1 MDEHGPAAEPLAKRF
16 AERVLASRWPVIA
29 ATLVLVALGT
39 SGIARLEFSAD
50 YRIFFD
56 EHNPQ
61 LLGLEALENTY
72 GKNENIAFLIVPDD
86 GDATS
91 QDALSTA
98 VWLTEAAWQTPY
110 TRRVDS
116 LANFQYTTAD
126 GDDLYVR
133 DLVDPQE
140 LSRAETRSRI
150 RDVALSDPRIA
161 GSILGRNG
169 DVSVVNVTIE
179 LPQEGLLDAVSEVA
193 EFARSLAAEAE
204 ERFPGIDLRTVGTVM
219 VNQTFVEASIES
231 QMIFLPASLL
241 LMAVILGVLTRG
253 WAGVAATGLVIV
265 FSILASVGL
274 GGWAG
279 LPFSPPIS
287 PAPTIVLMI
296 VVANCVHL
304 LVALQQRLRAGDS
317 KHDAIVESLRRNLH
331 PVFLASLTTALGF
344 LSMNFSEV
352 PPYRHLGN
360 FVAFGIGASF
370 LLSVTFLPALLSL
383 LPVRAVTD
391 RQRPDPD
398 RHRRGLSDRRR
409 RGLYRPDPDR
419 RRRGLSDR
427 HRPDPDRRRRGLS
440 MDALADFAL
449 RHRKPLFLGWLVIV
463 PAMVLAIPR
472 NELNDVLVHF
482 FDESVEFRRDTDFMD
497 EHLSGNT
504 LLEYS
509 LHASAEGGATDPL
522 FLGEVS
528 NFAEWYREQ
537 PPVRHVA
544 VITDTFQQLNKSM
557 HGDDPAA
564 YRIPESQELAAQ
576 YLLLYE
582 LSLPQGLDVNN
593 QIDRSRT
600 ATRMSVSAETLYS
613 QELLELNAR
622 AEAWLDENAPHVAS
636 VNSTG
641 PASLFA
647 YIGQRNIRAML
658 IGTVVVLVA
667 ISAILL
673 FALRSLRLG
682 LISIVPN
689 LTPAVLGFGVWGL
702 TVGQVSLS
710 LSVVVA
716 MTVGIVV
723 DDTVHFLSKYR
734 RARLEDGRSPED
746 AVRYAF
752 DTAGRALVT
761 TTLVLVAG
769 FLIFAFSPF
778 VPTAQVGV
786 LTAMII
792 GFALVADLSL
802 LPALLTALDRRSSKP
817 NAGVA

>member
-1 MDEHGPAAEPLAKRF
+1 MDTHGLEKEPFAKRF
-16 AERVLASRWPVIA
+16 AERLLASPWRVIL
-29 ATLVLVALGT
+29 ATLLLVAVAS
-39 SGIARLEFSAD
+39 SGIARLGFSAN

-56 EHNPQ
+56 EDNPQ

-91 QDALSTA
+91 EDALSAA
-98 VWLTEAAWQTPY
+98 VWLTDAAWRTPY
-110 TRRVDS
+110 SRRVDS

-126 GDDLYVR
+126 GDDLTVR
-133 DLVDPQE
+133 DLVEPALLDQSE
-140 LSRAETRSRI
+140 SRSRI
-150 RDVALSDPRIA
+150 REIALSDPRIA
-161 GSILGRNG
+161 GSILGRGG

-179 LPQEGLLDAVSEVA
+179 LPEEGLLDAVAEVA
-193 EFARSLAAEAE
+193 EFSESIAREAE
-204 ERFPGIDLRTVGTVM
+204 ELFPGIDLRTVGTVM
-219 VNQTFVEASIES
+219 VNQTFVEASINS

-253 WAGVAATGLVIV
+253 WPGVTATGIVIV
-265 FSILASVGL
+265 FSILAAVGL

-304 LVALQQRLRAGDS
+304 LVALHQRLRAGDS
-317 KHDAIVESLRRNLH
+317 KHDAIVESLRLNLH

-383 LPVRAVTD
+383 LPVRATKA
-391 RQRPDPD
+391 
-398 RHRRGLSDRRR
+398 RRLPG
-409 RGLYRPDPDR
+409 P
-419 RRRGLSDR
+419 
-427 HRPDPDRRRRGLS
+427 S
-440 MDALADFAL
+440 MGSLADLAL
-449 RHRKPLFLGWLVIV
+449 RHRKPLVIGWLVIV
-463 PAMVLAIPR
+463 PAMVLAIGR

-482 FDESVEFRRDTDFMD
+482 FDESVEFRQDTDFMD

-509 LHASAEGGATDPL
+509 LHASAEGGATDPG
-522 FLGEVS
+522 FLAEVS
-528 NFAEWYREQ
+528 KFAEWYREQ

-544 VITDTFQQLNKSM
+544 VITDTFRQLNKSM

-593 QIDRSRT
+593 QIDRSRS
-600 ATRMSVSAETLYS
+600 ATRVSVSAETLYS
-613 QELLELNAR
+613 KELLELNAH
-622 AEAWLDENAPHVAS
+622 AEAWLAENAPHVAS

-641 PASLFA
+641 PAALFA

-658 IGTVVVLVA
+658 LGTVVVLLA

-689 LTPAVLGFGVWGL
+689 LLPAVLGFGVWGL
-702 TVGQVSLS
+702 TVGQVGLS

-716 MTVGIVV
+716 MTIGIVV
-723 DDTVHFLSKYR
+723 DDTVHFLAKYR
-734 RARLEDGRSPED
+734 RARHEYGRGTED
-746 AVRYAF
+746 ALRYAF

-778 VPTAQVGV
+778 VPTAQVGI

-792 GFALVADLSL
+792 GFALIADLTL
-802 LPALLTALDRRSSKP
+802 LPALVAAVDRRHGRQT
-817 NAGVA
+817 AVAA

>member
-1 MDEHGPAAEPLAKRF
+1 MDEQGPAAEPIAKRF
-16 AERVLASRWPVIA
+16 AERVLVSRWPVIA
-29 ATLVLVALGT
+29 ATLVLVAVGS

-91 QDALSTA
+91 EDALSAA
-98 VWLTEAAWQTPY
+98 VWLTKAAWQTPY

-140 LSRAETRSRI
+140 PSRAATRSRI
-150 RDVALSDPRIA
+150 RDIALSDPRIA

-179 LPQEGLLDAVSEVA
+179 LPEEGLLDAVAEVA

-241 LMAVILGVLTRG
+241 LMGVILGVLTRG
-253 WAGVAATGLVIV
+253 WAGVAATGIVIV

-304 LVALQQRLRAGDS
+304 LVALQQRLLAGDS

-383 LPVRAVTD
+383 LPVRAMK
-391 RQRPDPD
+391 
-398 RHRRGLSDRRR
+398 DRRR
-409 RGLYRPDPDR
+409 RGP
-419 RRRGLSDR
+419 
-427 HRPDPDRRRRGLS
+427 S
-440 MDALADFAL
+440 MDVMADFAL

-509 LHASAEGGATDPL
+509 LHASADGGATDPL
-522 FLGEVS
+522 FLGEVA

-564 YRIPESQELAAQ
+564 YRIPERQELAAQ

-600 ATRMSVSAETLYS
+600 ATRVSVSAETLYS

-641 PASLFA
+641 PAALFA

-689 LTPAVLGFGVWGL
+689 LLPAVLGFGVWGL

-734 RARLEDGRSPED
+734 RSRREDGRNPED

-761 TTLVLVAG
+761 TTLVLAAG

-792 GFALVADLSL
+792 GFALIADLSL
-802 LPALLTALDRRSSKP
+802 LPALLTALDQRSSKP
-817 NAGVA
+817 TAGVA

>member
-1 MDEHGPAAEPLAKRF
+1 MATGQFAERL
-16 AERVLASRWPVIA
+16 AERVLAARRLVIL
-29 ATLVLVALGT
+29 ATLVLVAAAS
-39 SGIARLEFSAD
+39 SGIAFLEFSAN

-56 EHNPQ
+56 EDNPQ
-61 LLGLEALENTY
+61 LLALEALENTY
-72 GKNENIAFLIVPDD
+72 GKNENVVFLIVPDD

-91 QDALSTA
+91 QSALSA
-98 VWLTEAAWQTPY
+98 AIWLTDAAWHTPFS
-110 TRRVDS
+110 RRVDS
-116 LANFQYTTAD
+116 LANFQHTTAD

-140 LSRAETRSRI
+140 LAQAETRSRI
-150 RDVALSDPRIA
+150 RSIASSDPRIA
-161 GSILGRNG
+161 GSLLARNG
-169 DVSVVNVTIE
+169 DVSVVNVTVE
-179 LPQEGLLDAVSEVA
+179 LPEEGLLEAVAEVA
-193 EFARSLAAEAE
+193 EFARSVAAEAE
-204 ERFPGIDLRTVGTVM
+204 ERFPDVDLRIVGTVM
-219 VNQTFVEASIES
+219 INQTFVEASIDS

-241 LMAVILGVLTRG
+241 LMALILGVVTRG
-253 WAGVAATGLVIV
+253 WAGVAATGTTIV

-274 GGWAG
+274 GAWVG

-304 LVALQQRLRAGDS
+304 LVTLQQRLRAGDTR
-317 KHDAIVESLRRNLH
+317 HEAIVESVRLNLH

-360 FVAFGIGASF
+360 FVAFGIAASF
-370 LLSVTFLPALLSL
+370 ILSVTFLPALLSL
-383 LPVRAVTD
+383 LPIRA
-391 RQRPDPD
+391 PK
-398 RHRRGLSDRRR
+398 DRRLRGPTMALVAEVVLRYR
-409 RGLYRPDPDR
+409 R
-419 RRRGLSDR
+419 
-427 HRPDPDRRRRGLS
+427 
-440 MDALADFAL
+440 
-449 RHRKPLFLGWLVIV
+449 PLLWGWLAVV
-463 PAMVLAIPR
+463 LAMALAIPR

-482 FDESVEFRRDTDFMD
+482 FDESVEFRQDTDFMD
-497 EHLSGNT
+497 ERLSGNT

-509 LHASAEGGATDPL
+509 LEASTEGGVTDPR
-522 FLGEVS
+522 FLAEVS
-528 NFAEWYREQ
+528 SFADWYREQ

-544 VITDTFQQLNKSM
+544 VITDTFRQLNKSM

-564 YRIPESQELAAQ
+564 YRIPESQELTAQ

-582 LSLPQGLDVNN
+582 LSLPQGLNLNN
-593 QIDRSRT
+593 QIDRSRS
-600 ATRMSVSAETLYS
+600 ATRVTISAETLDTR
-613 QELLELNAR
+613 EVLELNAR
-622 AEAWLDENAPHVAS
+622 AEAWLAENATHVAS

-641 PASLFA
+641 PAALFA

-658 IGTVVVLVA
+658 IGTMVVLLA

-673 FALRSLRLG
+673 FALRSIRLG
-682 LISIVPN
+682 LTSIVPN
-689 LTPAVLGFGVWGL
+689 VIPAVLGFGVWGL
-702 TVGQVSLS
+702 TVGQVGLS

-716 MTVGIVV
+716 MTIGIVV

-734 RARLEDGRSPED
+734 RARREYGQDPEE

-752 DTAGRALVT
+752 DTAGRALFAT
-761 TTLVLVAG
+761 TVVLVAG

-792 GFALVADLSL
+792 AFALIADLSL
-802 LPALLTALDRRSSKP
+802 LPALLTVVDRGAEKRTP
-817 NAGVA
+817 LAA

>member
-1 MDEHGPAAEPLAKRF
+1 MAGVEFATRF
-16 AERVLASRWPVIA
+16 AERVLAARWPVILT
-29 ATLVLVALGT
+29 TLLLVAVASG
-39 SGIARLEFSAD
+39 GIARLEFSAN

-56 EHNPQ
+56 DDNPE
-61 LLGLEALENTY
+61 LLALEALENTY

-91 QDALSTA
+91 ENALSAA
-98 VWLTEAAWQTPY
+98 VWLTEAGWQAPY
-110 TRRVDS
+110 SRRVDS
-116 LANFQYTTAD
+116 LANFQYTTAE

-133 DLVDPQE
+133 DLVDRQE
-140 LSRAETRSRI
+140 LTRAEARSRI
-150 RDVALSDPRIA
+150 RAIASSDPRIA
-161 GSILGRNG
+161 GSILARNG

-179 LPQEGLLDAVSEVA
+179 LPQEGLLEAVAEVA
-193 EFARSLAAEAE
+193 EFARSVASEAE
-204 ERFPGIDLRTVGTVM
+204 ERFPGVDLRTVGTVM
-219 VNQTFVEASIES
+219 INQTFVEASIDS
-231 QMIFLPASLL
+231 QKVFLPASLL

-253 WAGVAATGLVIV
+253 WAGVAATGMVIV

-279 LPFSPPIS
+279 LPFSPPIA

-304 LVALQQRLRAGDS
+304 LVALQQRMRAGDS
-317 KHDAIVESLRRNLH
+317 RHDAIVESIRLNLH
-331 PVFLASLTTALGF
+331 PVCLASLTTALGF

-352 PPYRHLGN
+352 PPYRHLGT
-360 FVAFGIGASF
+360 FVAFGIVASF
-370 LLSVTFLPALLSL
+370 VLSVTFLPALLSF
-383 LPVRAVTD
+383 LPVRAAGE
-391 RQRPDPD
+391 
-398 RHRRGLSDRRR
+398 RRL
-409 RGLYRPDPDR
+409 RGPTMHL
-419 RRRGLSDR
+419 
-427 HRPDPDRRRRGLS
+427 
-440 MDALADFAL
+440 LADTVL
-449 RHRKPLFLGWLVIV
+449 RHRKAMFWGWLVIV
-463 PAMVLAIPR
+463 PVMILAIPR

-482 FDESVEFRRDTDFMD
+482 FDESVEFRQDTDFMD
-497 EHLSGNT
+497 ERLSGNT

-509 LHASAEGGATDPL
+509 LEAPDEGGVTDPR
-522 FLGEVS
+522 FLAEVS
-528 NFAEWYREQ
+528 SFADWYREQ

-544 VITDTFQQLNKSM
+544 VITDTFRQLNKSM

-582 LSLPQGLDVNN
+582 LSLPQGLNLNN
-593 QIDRSRT
+593 QIDRSRS
-600 ATRMSVSAETLYS
+600 ATRVTISAETLYS
-613 QELLELNAR
+613 QDLLELNAR
-622 AEAWLDENAPHVAS
+622 AEAWLAENAPHVAG

-641 PASLFA
+641 PAALFA

-658 IGTVVVLVA
+658 VGTMVVLLA

-682 LISIVPN
+682 LVSIVPN
-689 LTPAVLGFGVWGL
+689 LLPAVLGFGVWGL
-702 TVGQVSLS
+702 AVGQVGLS

-723 DDTVHFLSKYR
+723 DDTVHFLSKYL
-734 RARLEDGRSPED
+734 RARREYGQGPEE

-752 DTAGRALVT
+752 GTAGHALFT
-761 TTLVLVAG
+761 TTVVLVAG

-792 GFALVADLSL
+792 AFALIADLSL
-802 LPALLTALDRRSSKP
+802 LPALLTVVDRRFAERP
-817 NAGVA
+817 ARAG

>member
-1 MDEHGPAAEPLAKRF
+1 MSGGETRRLPKAGDRKGRADEAGSLDTPGAAETQFASRF
-16 AERVLASRWPVIA
+16 AERLLVSPWAVILT
-29 ATLVLVALGT
+29 TLLLVAVAS
-39 SGIARLEFSAD
+39 SGIARLEFAAD

-56 EHNPQ
+56 EDNPQ
-61 LLGLEALENTY
+61 LMALEALENTY
-72 GKNENIAFLIVPDD
+72 GKSENIAFLIVPDD

-91 QDALSTA
+91 LEALSAA
-98 VWLTEAAWQTPY
+98 VWLTDAAWRTPY
-110 TRRVDS
+110 SRRVDS

-133 DLVDPQE
+133 DLVDPAD
-140 LSRAETRSRI
+140 LSQAETRSRI
-150 RDVALSDPRIA
+150 RDIALSDPRIA
-161 GSILGRNG
+161 GTILGLGG
-169 DVSVVNVTIE
+169 DVSVVNVTVE
-179 LPQEGLLDAVSEVA
+179 LPDEGLLQAVAEVA
-193 EFARSLAAEAE
+193 EFARSIADEAE
-204 ERFPGIDLRTVGTVM
+204 GRFPGIDLRTVGTVI
-219 VNQTFVEASIES
+219 VNQTFVEASLNS
-231 QMIFLPASLL
+231 QMIFLPASLV
-241 LMAVILGVLTRG
+241 LMAVILGFLTRS
-253 WAGVAATGLVIV
+253 WAGVGVTGIVIV
-265 FSILASVGL
+265 FSILASMGL
-274 GGWAG
+274 GGWVG

-317 KHDAIVESLRRNLH
+317 KHDAIVESLRLNLH

-352 PPYRHLGN
+352 PPYRHLGI
-360 FVAFGIGASF
+360 FVAFGIAASF
-370 LLSVTFLPALLSL
+370 VLSVTFLPAFLSL
-383 LPVRAVTD
+383 LRLRAVGTPG
-391 RQRPDPD
+391 RAAPTGPFSRLPVFTVS
-398 RHRRGLSDRRR
+398 R
-409 RGLYRPDPDR
+409 
-419 RRRGLSDR
+419 
-427 HRPDPDRRRRGLS
+427 
-440 MDALADFAL
+440 LADFAL
-449 RHRKPLFLGWLVIV
+449 RHRKALLWGWVVVV
-463 PAMVLAIPR
+463 PAMILAIPR

-482 FDESVEFRRDTDFMD
+482 FDESVEFRQDTDFMD
-497 EHLSGNT
+497 EHLAGNT

-522 FLGEVS
+522 FLAEVS

-593 QIDRSRT
+593 QIDRSRSS
-600 ATRMSVSAETLYS
+600 TRVSVSAETLYS
-613 QELLELNAR
+613 QELLELNGR
-622 AEAWLDENAPHVAS
+622 AEAWLKENAPHVADVS
-636 VNSTG
+636 STG
-641 PASLFA
+641 PATLFA

-667 ISAILL
+667 ISGILL

-689 LTPAVLGFGVWGL
+689 LLPAVLGFGVWGL
-702 TVGQVSLS
+702 TVAQVGLS

-716 MTVGIVV
+716 MTIGIVV

-734 RARLEDGRSPED
+734 RAQREYGRNAEES
-746 AVRYAF
+746 VRYAF
-752 DTAGRALVT
+752 DTAGRALLT
-761 TTLVLVAG
+761 TTVVLVAG

-778 VPTAQVGV
+778 VPTAQVGI
-786 LTAMII
+786 LTAMVI
-792 GFALVADLSL
+792 GFALIADLTL
-802 LPALLTALDRRSSKP
+802 LPALLTTANRDRSTTAPR
-817 NAGVA
+817 GR

>member
-1 MDEHGPAAEPLAKRF
+1 MAGGQRAARF
-16 AERVLASRWPVIA
+16 AERVLAARWLVIL
-29 ATLVLVALGT
+29 ATLVGVAVAS
-39 SGIARLEFSAD
+39 SGIARLEFSGS
-50 YRIFFD
+50 YRLFFD
-56 EHNPQ
+56 EDNPQ
-61 LLGLEALENTY
+61 LIALEELENTY
-72 GKNENIAFLIVPDD
+72 GKSENVVFLVVPDD

-91 QDALSTA
+91 EEALSAT
-98 VWLTEAAWQTPY
+98 VWLTERAWMTPWS
-110 TRRVDS
+110 RRVDS

-126 GDDLYVR
+126 GDDLFVR

-140 LSRAETRSRI
+140 LTRAEARSRV
-150 RDVALSDPRIA
+150 RAVALSDPRIA
-161 GSILGRNG
+161 GSILADKG

-179 LPQEGLLDAVSEVA
+179 LPEEGQLEAVGEVA
-193 EFARSLAAEAE
+193 DFARSVALEAE
-204 ERFPGIDLRTVGTVM
+204 ERFPGVDLRVVGTVM
-219 VNQTFVEASIES
+219 INQTFVEASISS
-231 QMIFLPASLL
+231 QMVFLPASLL
-241 LMAVILGVLTRG
+241 LMALILGVLARG
-253 WAGVAATGLVIV
+253 WPGVAGTGLVIV
-265 FSILASVGL
+265 FSIFASVGL

-317 KHDAIVESLRRNLH
+317 RHDAIVEALRLNLH

-352 PPYRHLGN
+352 PPYRHLGV

-370 LLSVTFLPALLSL
+370 VLSVTFLPALLSL
-383 LPVRAVTD
+383 LPIRAGKE
-391 RQRPDPD
+391 
-398 RHRRGLSDRRR
+398 RRLLRV
-409 RGLYRPDPDR
+409 P
-419 RRRGLSDR
+419 
-427 HRPDPDRRRRGLS
+427 S
-440 MDALADFAL
+440 MTVLADLAL
-449 RHRKPLFLGWLVIV
+449 RHRKALFVGWLVIV
-463 PAMVLAIPR
+463 PAMILAIPR

-482 FDESVEFRRDTDFMD
+482 FDESVEFRQDTDFMD
-497 EHLSGNT
+497 ERLSGNT

-509 LHASAEGGATDPL
+509 LEASEEGGVTSPP
-522 FLGEVS
+522 FLQEVS
-528 NFAEWYREQ
+528 DFAEWYRAQ

-544 VITDTFQQLNKSM
+544 VITDTFRQLNQSM

-582 LSLPQGLDVNN
+582 LSLPLGLDLNN
-593 QIDRSRT
+593 QIDRSRS
-600 ATRMSVSAETLYS
+600 ATRGSVSAETLYS
-613 QELLELNAR
+613 QDVLDLNAR
-622 AEAWLDENAPHVAS
+622 AEAWLEENAPHVAG
-636 VNSTG
+636 VNGTG
-641 PASLFA
+641 PAALFA

-658 IGTVVVLVA
+658 VGTAVVLVA

-682 LISIVPN
+682 VISVVPN
-689 LTPAVLGFGVWGL
+689 VLPAVLGFGVWGL
-702 TVGQVSLS
+702 TVGQVGLS

-723 DDTVHFLSKYR
+723 DDTVHFLSKYL
-734 RARLEDGRSPED
+734 RARREYGRDPED

-752 DTAGRALVT
+752 DTAGRALFT
-761 TTLVLVAG
+761 TTVVLVAG
-769 FLIFAFSPF
+769 FLIFMFSPF
-778 VPTAQVGV
+778 VPTAEVGV

-802 LPALLTALDRRSSKP
+802 LPALLTAVDRKAVSK
-817 NAGVA
+817 

>member
-1 MDEHGPAAEPLAKRF
+1 MDERGLAREPLAKRL
-16 AERVLASRWPVIA
+16 AERVLASRR
-29 ATLVLVALGT
+29 LVVVGALLFVAVASG
-39 SGIARLEFSAD
+39 GIARLEFAAD

-56 EHNPQ
+56 EDNPQ
-61 LLGLEALENTY
+61 LLALEALENTY
-72 GKNENIAFLIVPDD
+72 GKSENIAFLIVPDD
-86 GDATS
+86 GNATS
-91 QDALSTA
+91 QDALSAA
-98 VWLTEAAWQTPY
+98 VWLTEAAWRTPY
-110 TRRVDS
+110 SRRVDS

-133 DLVDPQE
+133 DLVNPEE
-140 LSRAETRSRI
+140 LTQAETRSRI
-150 RDVALSDPRIA
+150 RDIALSDPRVA
-161 GSILGRNG
+161 GSILGLDGN
-169 DVSVVNVTIE
+169 VSVVNVTIE
-179 LPQEGLLDAVSEVA
+179 LPEEGLLQAVAEVA
-193 EFARSLAAEAE
+193 EFARSIAQEAE
-204 ERFPGIDLRTVGTVM
+204 GRFPGIDLRTVGTVV
-219 VNQTFVEASIES
+219 VNQTFLEASMNS
-231 QMIFLPASLL
+231 QFIFLPASLA
-241 LMAVILGVLTRG
+241 LMAVILGVLTRS
-253 WAGVAATGLVIV
+253 WAGVAATGIVIV
-265 FSILASVGL
+265 FSILASMGL

-317 KHDAIVESLRRNLH
+317 KHDAIVESLRLNLQ

-352 PPYRHLGN
+352 PPYRHLGD
-360 FVAFGIGASF
+360 FVAFGIATSF
-370 LLSVTFLPALLSL
+370 ILSVTFMPALLSL
-383 LPVRAVTD
+383 LPVRAAKERRLSGTVV
-391 RQRPDPD
+391 
-398 RHRRGLSDRRR
+398 HR
-409 RGLYRPDPDR
+409 
-419 RRRGLSDR
+419 
-427 HRPDPDRRRRGLS
+427 
-440 MDALADFAL
+440 LADFAL
-449 RHRKPLFLGWLVIV
+449 RRSKVLLWGWVVIV
-463 PAMVLAIPR
+463 PLMFLAIPR

-482 FDESVEFRRDTDFMD
+482 FDESVEFRQDTDFMD

-509 LHASAEGGATDPL
+509 LHASTEGGATDPL
-522 FLGEVS
+522 FLAEVS

-537 PPVRHVA
+537 PRVRHVA

-593 QIDRSRT
+593 QIDRSRS
-600 ATRMSVSAETLYS
+600 ATRVSVSAETLYS

-622 AEAWLDENAPHVAS
+622 AEAWLAENAAHVAGVS
-636 VNSTG
+636 STG
-641 PASLFA
+641 PATLFA

-658 IGTVVVLVA
+658 IGTVVVLLA

-689 LTPAVLGFGVWGL
+689 LLPAILGFGVWGL
-702 TVGQVSLS
+702 TVGQVGLS

-716 MTVGIVV
+716 MTIGIVV

-734 RARLEDGRSPED
+734 RARREYGRNTEA

-752 DTAGRALVT
+752 DTAGRALLT
-761 TTLVLVAG
+761 TTVVLVAG

-778 VPTAQVGV
+778 VPTAQVGI

-792 GFALVADLSL
+792 GFALIADLTL
-802 LPALLTALDRRSSKP
+802 LPALLTRTDSA
-817 NAGVA
+817 

>member
-1 MDEHGPAAEPLAKRF
+1 MDTRGIAKEQFAKRF
-16 AERVLASRWPVIA
+16 AERVLVSRRAVIL
-29 ATLVLVALGT
+29 TMLLLVAVAS

-56 EHNPQ
+56 EDNPQ
-61 LLGLEALENTY
+61 LVALEELENTY
-72 GKNENIAFLIVPDD
+72 GKSENIAFLIVPDD

-91 QDALSTA
+91 ENALSAA
-98 VWLTEAAWQTPY
+98 VWLTEAAWRTPY
-110 TRRVDS
+110 SRRVDS
-116 LANFQYTTAD
+116 LANFQHTTAD

-133 DLVDPQE
+133 DLVDPDE
-140 LSRAETRSRI
+140 LTHAETRSRI
-150 RDVALSDPRIA
+150 HDIALSDPRIA
-161 GSILGRNG
+161 GSILGLAG

-179 LPQEGLLDAVSEVA
+179 LPAEGLLQAVAEVA
-193 EFARSLAAEAE
+193 EFARSIAHEAE
-204 ERFPGIDLRTVGTVM
+204 QRFPDIDLRTVGTVI
-219 VNQTFVEASIES
+219 VNQTFLEASMNS
-231 QMIFLPASLL
+231 QFIFLPASLA
-241 LMAVILGVLTRG
+241 LMAVILGVLTRS
-253 WAGVAATGLVIV
+253 WAGVAATGIVIV
-265 FSILASVGL
+265 FSILAAMGL
-274 GGWAG
+274 GGWVG

-317 KHDAIVESLRRNLH
+317 KHDAIVESLRLNLH

-352 PPYRHLGN
+352 PPYRHLGD
-360 FVAFGIGASF
+360 FVAFGIAASF
-370 LLSVTFLPALLSL
+370 ILSVTFMPALLSL
-383 LPVRAVTD
+383 LPVRAAKE
-391 RQRPDPD
+391 
-398 RHRRGLSDRRR
+398 RHLS
-409 RGLYRPDPDR
+409 GTGVNL
-419 RRRGLSDR
+419 
-427 HRPDPDRRRRGLS
+427 
-440 MDALADFAL
+440 LADFVL
-449 RHRKPLFLGWLVIV
+449 RHKKALLWGWVVVVPLMLF
-463 PAMVLAIPR
+463 AIPR

-482 FDESVEFRRDTDFMD
+482 FDESVEFRQDTDFMD

-509 LHASAEGGATDPL
+509 LHASAQGGATDPL
-522 FLGEVS
+522 FLAEVS

-564 YRIPESQELAAQ
+564 YRIPDSQELAAQ

-593 QIDRSRT
+593 QIDRSRS
-600 ATRMSVSAETLYS
+600 ATRVSVSAETLYS

-622 AEAWLDENAPHVAS
+622 AEAWLAENASHIADVS
-636 VNSTG
+636 STG
-641 PASLFA
+641 PATLFA

-658 IGTVVVLVA
+658 VGTVVVLLA

-673 FALRSLRLG
+673 VALRSLRLG

-689 LTPAVLGFGVWGL
+689 LLPAILGFGVWGL
-702 TVGQVSLS
+702 TVGKVGLS

-716 MTVGIVV
+716 MTIGIVV

-734 RARLEDGRSPED
+734 RARREYGRNTEE
-746 AVRYAF
+746 AIRYAF
-752 DTAGRALVT
+752 DTAGRALLT
-761 TTLVLVAG
+761 TTVVLVAG

-792 GFALVADLSL
+792 GFALIADLTL
-802 LPALLTALDRRSSKP
+802 LPALLSTTDRDS
-817 NAGVA
+817 A